1 MIIPRYK
8 RLIDNN
14 HFSKSKKVIENLI
27 MYMSSNDGVAK
38 WYFANQIYNK
48 EFENITDAFN
58 DYLLYA
64 SINRMTNVT
73 SLVFMENYN
82 NVAKIYKN
90 LIKD

>member
-1 MIIPRYK
+1 MPDTTTGENVNSIE
-8 RLIDNN
+8 LLGNN
-14 HFSKSKKVIENLI
+14 LQFTSITAS
-27 MYMSSNDGVAK
+27 
-38 WYFANQIYNK
+38 
-48 EFENITDAFN
+48 TDAFN

-64 SINRMTNVT
+64 SINRMTSVT